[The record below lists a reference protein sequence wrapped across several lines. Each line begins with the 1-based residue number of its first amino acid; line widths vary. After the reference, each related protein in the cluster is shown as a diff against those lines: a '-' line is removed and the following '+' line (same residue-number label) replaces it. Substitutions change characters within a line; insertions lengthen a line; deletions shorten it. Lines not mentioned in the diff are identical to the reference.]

1 MRQLSRVQ
9 FNAYCY
15 ARQPLI
21 RVMAQEVAWFEVFEK
36 KILGLITFDRTDGD
50 FGFLILGRDNRKMFR
65 CIEICREFHQTP
77 DQAIQSMSEAFEK
90 YEHDGQALYP
100 QGDEKEAPYEI
111 LVPVVP
117 DNELHPYFKVLI
129 SEPRYEA
136 ARNLIREIV
145 YTYKDPDGHYIK
157 EFQTH
162 GFDARLWELYLYVY
176 LYEEGFEFVRGNPA
190 PDFHLSC
197 FGDECFVEAV
207 TVNPS
212 QDKNRPDAKEP
223 ETHQEVMALADD
235 YLPIKFGSPLFSKLK
250 KKYWEKP
257 HVAGKPLVLAVHDYH
272 MPGSMMWSRTALG
285 EFLYGIRTRL
295 ELDAEGKDI
304 AKVEEVESHNWN
316 GKTIPSNFFNYPDA
330 ENISAV
336 LFSNAATI
344 TKFNRMG
351 KLAGLG
357 SEDVLMIRK
366 GFKYNPDPQALRP
379 LEFAIDVDNPKYEE
393 SWADSIV
400 MYHNPNA
407 LHPVNPDWFPS
418 ITHLWIDR
426 KTGEFSGIQQP
437 YDVLSSVTL
446 VLSAVENL
454 D

>member
-1 MRQLSRVQ
+1 MRRLTRVQ

-21 RVMAQEVAWFEVFEK
+21 RMMAQEVAWFEAFNK
-36 KILGLITFDRTDGD
+36 KILGLITFDRSDGD
-50 FGFLILGRDNRKMFR
+50 FGFLILGRDSRKMFR
-65 CIEICREFHQTP
+65 CVEVGVEFYETP
-77 DQAIQSMSEAFEK
+77 GEAVKAMVEAFKK
-90 YEHDGQALYP
+90 YQNDGKELYP
-100 QGDEKEAPYEI
+100 QGDEKIAPYEI
-111 LVPVVP
+111 LLPVVP
-117 DNELHPYFKVLI
+117 DDELHPYFKVLI

-176 LYEEGFEFVRGNPA
+176 LYEEGFEFLRGNPA
-190 PDFHLSC
+190 PDFHLSW
-197 FGDECFVEAV
+197 FGEECFIEAV

-212 QDKNRPDAKEP
+212 QDKNRPDADEP
-223 ETHQEVMALADD
+223 ETHEEVMALAND

-257 HVAGKPLVLAVHDYH
+257 HVAGKSLVLAVHDYH
-272 MPGSMMWSRTALG
+272 MPGSMMWSRSALS
-285 EFLYGIRTRL
+285 EFLYGIRNRVVR
-295 ELDAEGKDI
+295 DADGKEV
-304 AKVEEVESHNWN
+304 AKAEKIESHSWH
-316 GKTIPSNFFNYPDA
+316 GKTIPSNFFSYPDA

-344 TKFNRMG
+344 TKFNRVG

-357 SEDVLMIRK
+357 SEKVMMIRK
-366 GFKYNPDPQALRP
+366 GFRYNPDPDAIKP
-379 LEFAIDVDNPKYEE
+379 LEFAINVDDPRYEE

-407 LHPVNPDWFPS
+407 LHPVDHEWFPN
-418 ITHLWIDR
+418 ITHLWRDLE
-426 KTGEFSGIQQP
+426 TGEFRGIQQP
-437 YDVLSSVTL
+437 YDVLSSVTV
-446 VLSAVENL
+446 VLSAVDSL